1 MTRGECAVFGA
12 IAGDV
17 IGSVYEWHGTKS
29 PDFELFTDAT
39 CFTDDTVLTV
49 AVAKALLDG
58 LDYTETLRDF
68 ARRYPDRGYGGL
80 FGQWVLLPDRG
91 PYDSWGNGSAM
102 RVSAVGFAAGSAEE
116 VLAEARRTAEPT
128 HNHVEGV
135 KGAQATALAIWR
147 ARTGAAR
154 EEIRTETAM
163 LFGYDLDRTVD
174 EIRPGYSFDESCQG
188 TVPEAI
194 LCFLESEDWEHAVRL
209 AVSMGGDADM
219 MACITGGIAHA
230 FYGAVPR
237 DVARKVEER
246 LPEEFLEIVGRFE
259 RRFEITRSR

>member
-1 MTRGECAVFGA
+1 MFGA

-17 IGSVYEWHGTKS
+17 IGSVYEWQQTKS
-29 PDFELFTDAT
+29 TDFELFTDAT

-49 AVAKALLDG
+49 AVAKALLDD

-68 ARRYPDRGYGGL
+68 ARRYPGRGYGGL
-80 FGQWVLLPDRG
+80 FGRWILLPDAG
-91 PYDSWGNGSAM
+91 PYNSFGNGSAM
-102 RVSAVGFAAGSAEE
+102 RVSAVGFARDSLEE

-128 HNHVEGV
+128 HDHLEGV

-147 ARTGAAR
+147 SRTGASR
-154 EEIRTETAM
+154 EEIRRETAE
-163 LFGYDLDRTVD
+163 LFGYDLERTVD
-174 EIRPGYSFDESCQG
+174 EVRPGYSFDETCQG

-209 AVSMGGDADM
+209 AVSMGGDADT
-219 MACITGGIAHA
+219 MACIAGGIAHA

-237 DVARKVEER
+237 EIASKVEER
-246 LPEEFLEIVGRFE
+246 LPEEFLEIVERFE
-259 RRFEITRSR
+259 RSFGVMRSR